1 MPNSTRIIVSPRDEA
16 LLRLLSRTPATKQL
30 VLKASRTFPESFA
43 DERRVRERLQ
53 TLSEAGLVRAFNATA
68 VGGLLNYYKLSP
80 EGFRQVQGVEA
91 PLPPRSY
98 FAEIAPSRFMHTLT
112 VAEVIVQT
120 IVAAHDF
127 RIEVGCFHREHELV
141 LEAAGQTLIPDCH
154 FLLTSAGKHF
164 QVLFEIDNSTESIDS
179 FSHQSIKN
187 KLLGYDTYQDGVL
200 AGWAK
205 AGRDGSRPAF
215 RVAFLTKTAERAE
228 HILSLAKELARNQ
241 DRRLIVAATQDAFLA
256 EPDVLRQPVF
266 LDHFGGWQSLVNA
279 HPTTAFLKAPVRL
292 RRAIAPQ
299 SIV

>member
-1 MPNSTRIIVSPRDEA
+1 MLFRS
-16 LLRLLSRTPATKQL
+16 
-30 VLKASRTFPESFA
+30 
-43 DERRVRERLQ
+43 
-53 TLSEAGLVRAFNATA
+53 LVRAFNATA
-68 VGGLLNYYKLSP
+68 VGGLLNYYKLTP
-80 EGFRQVQGVEA
+80 EGFRRVQGVEA
-91 PLPPRSY
+91 ELPPRSF

-141 LEAAGQTLIPDCH
+141 LEAAGQMLIPDCH

-164 QVLFEIDNSTESIDS
+164 QVLFEIDNSTETIDS

-228 HILSLAKELARNQ
+228 HILSLANELARNR
-241 DRRLIVAATQDAFLA
+241 DRRLFVAATQDAFLA
-256 EPDVLRQPVF
+256 ERDALREPIF
-266 LDHFGGWQSLVNA
+266 LDHFGGLLPLVNP
-279 HPTTAFLKAPVRL
+279 HPTAASSKPFIRL
-292 RRAIAPQ
+292 RLAIAPQ
-299 SIV
+299 TIV